1 MPIQEGGTF
10 APTQN
15 IVSPG
20 VFTREND
27 LSALAQGVANIGG
40 AIVAPFA
47 DGPAFFPATIS
58 DVSTLES
65 TFGVADGVYYGPYTA
80 KEYLQQQGIVTV
92 VRVGG
97 LTGYWQKNPLIVY
110 AQPGTWNR
118 NGDIGAITNDSY
130 ISFDDANYTATFN
143 YQQSSSVWNITG
155 STTLAGNKP
164 AGFMTASLKFSK
176 LTGSIASS
184 SINSFITSLGTVP
197 NASTLN
203 NLLYASASK
212 GKLFQITTRQLA
224 NRFNTSVTSNGK
236 TVGKTSGYTLAAF
249 DYEKSRISG
258 SLSIRSGSV
267 PSTNSYVL
275 TFDSAW
281 NDKGSGSINRGPIAS
296 PSYLNYL
303 TNSYVLNGS
312 DIIYGLVFSKY
323 STNQS
328 QNFYTASI
336 GENSTG
342 LPDST
347 LSSSVKIQ
355 SRYDISRLVL
365 NGDITVQF
373 GDISA
378 TSAITPAQVDGG
390 DGTTLSGSQL
400 YSGQT
405 VQIGA
410 ITNVVFNRKNVAKT
424 QTGGITTGVPYFFL
438 TSSVQGQDVEP
449 ETAISTAFAE
459 STTTNYLFSSSYFNE
474 QLTINN
480 TFFNYDSTGTVNLRS
495 GSFASVRVT
504 GACNSGAEL
513 NGAISGAFGKYNGSF
528 TADDNNQGIDPCNPN
543 ITGRQKMILS
553 VLANTQNASTQF
565 SSDYEVYGFN
575 GTTLSQLTS
584 SVFPY
589 KNVVNPNENVY
600 NLALRYNFSNPD
612 GSTSSG
618 TYGYYDFS
626 LNENDNNYIKDV
638 FGMDPTVGNPDK
650 QIAGQK
656 IEAAYNYV
664 LFEDSIKKFVAEK
677 TSTLGWRLQV
687 GTSTLSGSAIV
698 GEPLKF
704 VDQYSTNLNAGDS
717 QFGITNAY
725 TPWVYS
731 QKIAPCKG
739 SANEAAVPTKFQ
751 LFKAHTLS
759 DGTLSNRKYKIE
771 ISNVK
776 LAGTVPGS
784 DWGSF
789 TLGVRAYSD
798 TDKKPKYLEI
808 FQNLNLDPDSANF
821 IARRIGDRYAYITY
835 AGKIIQYGTYANLS
849 RYIRIEMADVAYPV
863 ACVPYGFESYT
874 TPIDSTAS
882 IYIPYVQYSKASI
895 YGLAPGKYPSGTVFG
910 AVPGSDSEIQS
921 LYPTSSFGVGVDNNT
936 KQYFNPLPYFGSADS
951 NGLNID
957 FDLEDKVWGTTT
969 AKYYAQGVSAS
980 TGSLLSPSL
989 SGSIPSTYDAV
1000 NESTYV
1006 KLRKFVVGFQGGFEG
1021 QWPAIPIN
1029 VGSNITAGNTQGL
1042 DCTNIN
1048 SPGSI
1053 AYKQCIAA
1061 LSNADEFDINLI
1073 VTPGIFRE
1081 QHSYVTELVI
1091 DMCGTRQDCF
1101 YIMDNVVFPASNQT
1115 VGLIDAAIN
1124 SVADIDS
1131 NYVATYYPWV
1141 KILDTNTN
1149 KIISV
1154 PPSVVLP
1161 AVYAANDNAAAEWY
1175 APAGL
1180 NRGGIPTAVQ
1190 VLDRVTHGERDTL
1203 YEGRVNPIAAFPGQ
1217 GICVWG
1223 QKTLQIAPSAL
1234 DRINVRRLL
1243 INLKKFIASSSNYLV
1258 FEQNVASTRNRFLS
1272 IVNPY
1277 LESVQQ
1283 RNGIYAFQVK
1293 MDAENNTPDLIDR
1306 NILYGQIYIQ
1316 PTRTAEFI
1324 ILDFNILPTGA
1335 SFNA

>member
-58 DVSTLES
+58 DVTTLES

-97 LTGYWQKNPLIVY
+97 LTGYWQKSPLIVY
-110 AQPGTWNR
+110 AQPGVWNR
-118 NGDIGAITNDSY
+118 NADAGAITNDSFMY
-130 ISFDDANYTATFN
+130 LDDTNYTSNIN
-143 YQQSSSVWNITG
+143 YTQLSLPLNITG
-155 STTLAGNKP
+155 SSAVIGNIGSTKFLSGSTFTQ
-164 AGFMTASLKFSK
+164 ATYSELNIFLSSLSG
-176 LTGSIASS
+176 LSG
-184 SINSFITSLGTVP
+184 ITSL
-197 NASTLN
+197 SQSLQD
-203 NLLYASASK
+203 SASL
-212 GKLFQITTRQLA
+212 GKLFKVTPSYLGTQFKNAVLAKGYVYGGLA
-224 NRFNTSVTSNGK
+224 NAGA
-236 TVGKTSGYTLAAF
+236 GYVLAGF
-249 DYEKSRISG
+249 DFEKSRISG
-258 SLSIRSGSV
+258 SVTVTGGTGGANKHKL
-267 PSTNSYVL
+267 L
-275 TFDSAW
+275 FDSAVFTSTSGSG
-281 NDKGSGSINRGPIAS
+281 NNAPTYPTDKPYAYLTSSFSNNVYGFVFAKFISNQARTFTTASFLSASAQYESRYDVSTIQLSGSINV
-296 PSYLNYL
+296 
-303 TNSYVLNGS
+303 TFGS
-312 DIIYGLVFSKY
+312 EAATSVV
-323 STNQS
+323 N
-328 QNFYTASI
+328 A
-336 GENSTG
+336 NST
-342 LPDST
+342 
-347 LSSSVKIQ
+347 
-355 SRYDISRLVL
+355 
-365 NGDITVQF
+365 
-373 GDISA
+373 
-378 TSAITPAQVDGG
+378 
-390 DGTTLSGSQL
+390 DGTGTLSGSIL
-400 YSGQT
+400 YAGQT
-405 VQIGA
+405 IAIGGLGGA
-410 ITNVVFNRKNVAKT
+410 NSLITLVRKGVGYTLSTNANR
-424 QTGGITTGVPYFFL
+424 GYYYL
-438 TSSVQGQDVEP
+438 TSSVQGQNVSA

-459 STTTNYLFSSSYFNE
+459 STTTVAFLSSSYIKNA
-474 QLTINN
+474 TINQN
-480 TFFNYDSTGTVNLRS
+480 TDVFNVSS
-495 GSFASVRVT
+495 GSPVLISGSIASIRGEGTCVA
-504 GACNSGAEL
+504 GLEL
-513 NGAISGAFGKYNGSF
+513 KGVISGAFGKYSGTFSPNGTNSG
-528 TADDNNQGIDPCNPN
+528 DQCNPN
-543 ITGRQKMILS
+543 TSGRQNMILA

-565 SSDYEVYGFN
+565 SNDYEVYGFN
-575 GTTLSQLTS
+575 NTTLSQLTS
-584 SVFPY
+584 STFPY
-589 KNVVNPNENVY
+589 KSLINPNENVY
-600 NLALRYNFSNPD
+600 NLALRYSFSNTN

-638 FGMDPTVGNPDK
+638 FGIDPTVGNPNK

-656 IEAAYNYV
+656 VEAAYNYV
-664 LFEDSIKKFVAEK
+664 LFEDSIKKFVSEK

-687 GTSTLSGSAIV
+687 GTNSLSGSTIV

-717 QFGITNAY
+717 QFGITNAT
-725 TPWVYS
+725 TPWIYS
-731 QKIAPCKG
+731 QKIAPFRG

-759 DGTLSNRKYKIE
+759 DGTLSNKKYKIE

-808 FQNLNLDPDSANF
+808 FQNLNLDPDSANY

-835 AGKIIQYGTYANLS
+835 AGKIIQFGTYANLS

-863 ACVPYGFESYT
+863 TCIPYGFESYS
-874 TPIDSTAS
+874 TPINSTAN
-882 IYIPYVQYSKASI
+882 IYVPYVQYSKASI

-910 AVPGSDSEIQS
+910 AVPGTDSEIQS

-936 KQYFNPLPYFGSADS
+936 KQYFNPLPYYGSTDS

-957 FDLEDKVWGTTT
+957 FDLEDKVYGTST
-969 AKYYAQGVSAS
+969 AKYYAQGTSAS
-980 TGSLLSPSL
+980 TGSLLNPSL
-989 SGSIPSTYDAV
+989 SGSIPSVYDAV

-1006 KLRKFVVGFQGGFEG
+1006 KLRKFVLGFQGGFEG

-1029 VGSNITAGNTQGL
+1029 VGSNITPGNTQGL

-1053 AYKQCIAA
+1053 AYKQCIGA

-1073 VTPGIFRE
+1073 VLPGIFRSL
-1081 QHSYVTELVI
+1081 HSYVTELVI
-1091 DMCGTRQDCF
+1091 DMCETRQDCF

-1124 SVADIDS
+1124 TVATIDS
-1131 NYVATYYPWV
+1131 NYVGTYYPWV

-1161 AVYAANDNAAAEWY
+1161 AVYAANDNSAAEWY

-1190 VLDRVTHGERDTL
+1190 VLDRVTHAERDTL

-1217 GICVWG
+1217 GICAWG

-1272 IVNPY
+1272 IVTPY

-1324 ILDFNILPTGA
+1324 ILDFSILPTGA
-1335 SFNA
+1335 VFPGGV

>member
-1 MPIQEGGTF
+1 MPIQEGGRF

-27 LSALAQGVANIGG
+27 LSGLAQGVANIGG

-47 DGPAFFPATIS
+47 DGPAFFPNTIT
-58 DVSTLES
+58 DVADLE
-65 TFGVADGVYYGPYTA
+65 TRFGVADGVYYGPYTA
-80 KEYLQQQGIVTV
+80 KEYLLQQGIVTV

-110 AQPGTWNR
+110 AQPGIWNR
-118 NGDIGAITNDSY
+118 NADKGAITTASFMY
-130 ISFDDANYTATFN
+130 IDTTNYVSN
-143 YQQSSSVWNITG
+143 VKYQQSSSAINITG
-155 STTLAGNKP
+155 SAEIKGSTGSTITGSATFSRVTTSEIASFL
-164 AGFMTASLKFSK
+164 ASLGS
-176 LTGSIASS
+176 LTGVNALSASLSTSS
-184 SINSFITSLGTVP
+184 SLGKVF
-197 NASTLN
+197 
-203 NLLYASASK
+203 K
-212 GKLFQITTRQLA
+212 
-224 NRFNTSVTSNGK
+224 VTSTRHYELFSSSVVARNGK
-236 TVGKTSGYTLAAF
+236 VAKAGSSVDHALAAF
-249 DYEKSRISG
+249 DFEKSRISG
-258 SLSIRSGSV
+258 SVTVGGGGS
-267 PSTNSYVL
+267 SKYKL
-275 TFDSAW
+275 TFDSSNNSYLTASFTAP
-281 NDKGSGSINRGPIAS
+281 NTFGLVFANYDANSSFSFATASLSGAGLSSSIQLVQRIDISRMIISGSLNVKFGSAAATSTVTATDVDGVGSLSGSILYAGK
-296 PSYLNYL
+296 
-303 TNSYVLNGS
+303 VV
-312 DIIYGLVFSKY
+312 DIGTVSSGILVRKF
-323 STNQS
+323 T
-328 QNFYTASI
+328 T
-336 GENSTG
+336 
-342 LPDST
+342 ST
-347 LSSSVKIQ
+347 LA
-355 SRYDISRLVL
+355 
-365 NGDITVQF
+365 NGNAKPV
-373 GDISA
+373 G
-378 TSAITPAQVDGG
+378 TS
-390 DGTTLSGSQL
+390 
-400 YSGQT
+400 
-405 VQIGA
+405 
-410 ITNVVFNRKNVAKT
+410 
-424 QTGGITTGVPYFFL
+424 FFLL
-438 TSSVQGQDVEP
+438 TSSLQGTNIDN
-449 ETAISTAFAE
+449 ETAVATAFDE
-459 STTTNYLFSSSYFNE
+459 STTTVDLVSSSYFNSTIAYN
-474 QLTINN
+474 LTN
-480 TFFNYDSTGTVNLRS
+480 FNVQAGTPLTLES
-495 GSFASVRVT
+495 GSFHSLRGVGTCVAGLQVRGVV
-504 GACNSGAEL
+504 SG
-513 NGAISGAFGKYNGSF
+513 SFGKYNGGF
-528 TADDNNQGIDPCNPN
+528 TNQDNPSADQCNPVL
-543 ITGRQKMILS
+543 TGRQKMILS
-553 VLANTQNASTQF
+553 VLANTQNASSQF
-565 SSDYEVYGFN
+565 TSDYQVFGFN
-575 GTTLSQLTS
+575 TSTLTQLTS
-584 SVFPY
+584 STFPY
-589 KNVVNPNENVY
+589 KGVINPNENVY
-600 NLALRYNFSNPD
+600 NLALKYSYTNPA
-612 GSTSSG
+612 GGTSAG

-638 FGMDPTVGNPDK
+638 FGVDPTVGNPNK

-656 IEAAYNYV
+656 VEAAYNYV

-677 TSTLGWRLQV
+677 TSAYGWRLQV
-687 GTSTLSGSAIV
+687 GTSNLSGSSIV

-704 VDQYSTNLNAGDS
+704 VDQYSTDLNNGDS
-717 QFGITNAY
+717 QFSITNAS
-725 TPWVYS
+725 TPWIYS
-731 QKIAPCKG
+731 QKIAPFKG
-739 SANEAAVPTKFQ
+739 SADVAASPTKFQ
-751 LFKAHTLS
+751 LFKVHTLS
-759 DGTLSNRKYKIE
+759 DGTLSNTKFKIE

-784 DWGSF
+784 EWGSF
-789 TLGVRAYSD
+789 TLAVRAYSD

-808 FQNLNLDPDSANF
+808 FQNLNLDPESANYV
-821 IARRIGDRYAYITY
+821 ARRIGNRYAYITY
-835 AGKIIQYGTYANLS
+835 AGKLIQFGDFNNLS
-849 RYIRIEMADVAYPV
+849 KYIRIEASDVSYPV
-863 ACVPYGFESYT
+863 SCVPYGFESYS

-882 IYIPYVQYSKASI
+882 NYVPAVQYSKASI
-895 YGLAPGKYPSGTVFG
+895 YGLGPGKYPSGTVFG
-910 AVPGSDSEIQS
+910 SVPGTDTEIQA
-921 LYPTSSFGVGVDNNT
+921 LYPTSSFGVGVENNT
-936 KQYFNPLPYFGSADS
+936 KQYFKPLPYYGASDS
-951 NGLNID
+951 NGTNID
-957 FDLEDKVWGTTT
+957 FDLEDKVWGTTNS
-969 AKYYAQGVSAS
+969 KFYAQGTYVS
-980 TGSLLSPSL
+980 TGSLLSPTL

-1006 KLRKFVVGFQGGFEG
+1006 KLRKFIVGFQGGFEG

-1029 VGSNITAGNTQGL
+1029 VGSDITAGNTQGL

-1053 AYKQCIAA
+1053 AYKQAIAA
-1061 LSNADEFDINLI
+1061 IGNPDEFDINLI

-1091 DMCGTRQDCF
+1091 DMCETRQDCF

-1124 SVADIDS
+1124 TVATIDS
-1131 NYVATYYPWV
+1131 NYVGTYYPWV

-1190 VLDRVTHGERDTL
+1190 VLDRVTHSERDEL

-1272 IVNPY
+1272 IVTPY

-1335 SFNA
+1335 QFSA

>member
-118 NGDIGAITNDSY
+118 GADAGAITTASFMYLDST
-130 ISFDDANYTATFN
+130 NYTANIN
-143 YQQSSSVWNITG
+143 YQQSSSVLVSSGSALSNEFRNLNGKITVTKASTSEITTFLLNNVNGLPYYLSLSSSLVDSG
-155 STTLAGNKP
+155 SKGKVLKITTTDYYNE
-164 AGFMTASLKFSK
+164 FTASVVRRGYVLGQTSDYSLAAFDFQKSRFS
-176 LTGSIASS
+176 GSLSS
-184 SINSFITSLGTVP
+184 SINPTQSLYFDTNTFGDVQGGQNTAPRSTSLPYLSYLT
-197 NASTLN
+197 AS
-203 NLLYASASK
+203 
-212 GKLFQITTRQLA
+212 
-224 NRFNTSVTSNGK
+224 
-236 TVGKTSGYTLAAF
+236 YTLSGNNIVYGMVFAKYPSNQSQDFSSATYRLLNSTGS
-249 DYEKSRISG
+249 YEFRVDNSRV
-258 SLSIRSGSV
+258 SL
-267 PSTNSYVL
+267 
-275 TFDSAW
+275 
-281 NDKGSGSINRGPIAS
+281 SGSINITFGSAAATSNTSATAASGVGNLSGSVLYAGQQLNIGSIGPILFTKKGTPNS
-296 PSYLNYL
+296 SYPY
-303 TNSYVLNGS
+303 Y
-312 DIIYGLVFSKY
+312 Y
-323 STNQS
+323 
-328 QNFYTASI
+328 
-336 GENSTG
+336 
-342 LPDST
+342 
-347 LSSSVKIQ
+347 LSSSVQ
-355 SRYDISRLVL
+355 
-365 NGDITVQF
+365 
-373 GDISA
+373 A
-378 TSAITPAQVDGG
+378 
-390 DGTTLSGSQL
+390 
-400 YSGQT
+400 
-405 VQIGA
+405 
-410 ITNVVFNRKNVAKT
+410 
-424 QTGGITTGVPYFFL
+424 
-438 TSSVQGQDVEP
+438 QDVSA
-449 ETAISTAFAE
+449 ETMISTAFAE
-459 STTTNYLFSSSYFNE
+459 STTTSALFTSSYFTDSSIDYNADIFNVSSGAV
-474 QLTINN
+474 QLI
-480 TFFNYDSTGTVNLRS
+480 S
-495 GSFASVRVT
+495 GSVASVR
-504 GACNSGAEL
+504 GAGTCVAGL
-513 NGAISGAFGKYNGSF
+513 QLKGVISGAFGKYTGTF
-528 TADDNNQGIDPCNPN
+528 TPTGTNSNDPCNPN
-543 ITGRQKMILS
+543 TSGRQNMILA

-565 SSDYEVYGFN
+565 SNDYEVYGFN

-584 SVFPY
+584 SAFPY
-589 KNVVNPNENVY
+589 KNVINPNENVY
-600 NLALRYNFSNPD
+600 NLALRYSFSNPN

-638 FGMDPTVGNPDK
+638 FGVDPTVGNPDK

-656 IEAAYNYV
+656 VEAAYNYV

-731 QKIAPCKG
+731 QKIAPFKG

-863 ACVPYGFESYT
+863 ACVPYGFESYS

-921 LYPTSSFGVGVDNNT
+921 LYPTSSYGVGVDNNT

-969 AKYYAQGVSAS
+969 AKYYAQGTSAS

-989 SGSIPSTYDAV
+989 SGSIPSVYDAV

-1073 VTPGIFRE
+1073 VLPGIFRSL
-1081 QHSYVTELVI
+1081 HSYVTELVI

-1223 QKTLQIAPSAL
+1223 QKTLQITPSAL

-1258 FEQNVASTRNRFLS
+1258 FEQNVASTRNRFLN

-1335 SFNA
+1335 QFSA

>member
-1 MPIQEGGTF
+1 MPIQEGGRF

-27 LSALAQGVANIGG
+27 LSGLAQGVANIGG

-47 DGPAFFPATIS
+47 DGPAFFPNTIT
-58 DVSTLES
+58 DVADLE
-65 TFGVADGVYYGPYTA
+65 TRFGVADGVYYGPYTA
-80 KEYLQQQGIVTV
+80 KEYLLQQGIVTV

-110 AQPGTWNR
+110 AQPGIWTR
-118 NGDIGAITNDSY
+118 NADKGAITTASFMY
-130 ISFDDANYTATFN
+130 IDTTNYVSN
-143 YQQSSSVWNITG
+143 VKYQQSSSAINITG
-155 STTLAGNKP
+155 STEIKGSTGSTITGSATFSRVTTAEIASFL
-164 AGFMTASLKFSK
+164 ASLGS
-176 LTGSIASS
+176 LTGVNALSASLSTSS
-184 SINSFITSLGTVP
+184 SLGKVF
-197 NASTLN
+197 
-203 NLLYASASK
+203 K
-212 GKLFQITTRQLA
+212 
-224 NRFNTSVTSNGK
+224 VTSTRHYELFSSSVVARNGK
-236 TVGKTSGYTLAAF
+236 VAKAGSSVDHALAAF
-249 DYEKSRISG
+249 DFEKSRISG
-258 SLSIRSGSV
+258 SVTVGGGGS
-267 PSTNSYVL
+267 SKYKL
-275 TFDSAW
+275 TFDSSNNSYLTASFTAP
-281 NDKGSGSINRGPIAS
+281 NTFGLVFANYGANSSFSFATASLSGAGLSSSIQLVQRIDISRMIISGSLNVKFGSAAATSTVTATDVDGVGSLSGSILYAGK
-296 PSYLNYL
+296 
-303 TNSYVLNGS
+303 VV
-312 DIIYGLVFSKY
+312 DIGTVSSGILVRKF
-323 STNQS
+323 T
-328 QNFYTASI
+328 T
-336 GENSTG
+336 
-342 LPDST
+342 ST
-347 LSSSVKIQ
+347 LA
-355 SRYDISRLVL
+355 
-365 NGDITVQF
+365 NGNAKPV
-373 GDISA
+373 G
-378 TSAITPAQVDGG
+378 TS
-390 DGTTLSGSQL
+390 
-400 YSGQT
+400 
-405 VQIGA
+405 
-410 ITNVVFNRKNVAKT
+410 
-424 QTGGITTGVPYFFL
+424 FFLL
-438 TSSVQGQDVEP
+438 TSSLQGTNIDN
-449 ETAISTAFAE
+449 ETAVATAFDE
-459 STTTNYLFSSSYFNE
+459 STTTVDLVSSSYF
-474 QLTINN
+474 
-480 TFFNYDSTGTVNLRS
+480 DSTIAYNLTNFNVQAGTPLTLQS
-495 GSFASVRVT
+495 GSFHSLRGVGTCVAGLQVRGVV
-504 GACNSGAEL
+504 SGF
-513 NGAISGAFGKYNGSF
+513 FGKYNGGF
-528 TADDNNQGIDPCNPN
+528 TNQDNPSADQCNPVL
-543 ITGRQKMILS
+543 TGRQKMILS
-553 VLANTQNASTQF
+553 VLANTQNASSQF
-565 SSDYEVYGFN
+565 TSDYQVFGFN
-575 GTTLSQLTS
+575 TSTLTQLTS
-584 SVFPY
+584 STFPY
-589 KNVVNPNENVY
+589 KGVINPNENVY
-600 NLALRYNFSNPD
+600 NLALKYSYTNPA
-612 GSTSSG
+612 GGTSAG

-638 FGMDPTVGNPDK
+638 FGVDPTVGNPNK

-656 IEAAYNYV
+656 VEAAYNYV

-677 TSTLGWRLQV
+677 TSAYGWRLQV
-687 GTSTLSGSAIV
+687 GTSNLSGSSIV

-704 VDQYSTNLNAGDS
+704 VDQYSTDLNNGDS
-717 QFGITNAY
+717 QFSITNAS
-725 TPWVYS
+725 TPWIYS
-731 QKIAPCKG
+731 QKIAPFKG
-739 SANEAAVPTKFQ
+739 SADVAASPTKFQ
-751 LFKAHTLS
+751 LFKVHTLS
-759 DGTLSNRKYKIE
+759 DGTLSNTKFKIE

-784 DWGSF
+784 EWGSF
-789 TLGVRAYSD
+789 TLAVRAYSD

-808 FQNLNLDPDSANF
+808 FQNLNLDPESANYV
-821 IARRIGDRYAYITY
+821 ARRIGNRYAYITY
-835 AGKIIQYGTYANLS
+835 AGKLIQFGDFNNLS
-849 RYIRIEMADVAYPV
+849 KYIRIEASDVSYPV
-863 ACVPYGFESYT
+863 SCVPYGFESYS

-882 IYIPYVQYSKASI
+882 NYVPAVQYSKASI
-895 YGLAPGKYPSGTVFG
+895 YGLGPGKYPSGTVFG
-910 AVPGSDSEIQS
+910 SVPGTDTEIQA
-921 LYPTSSFGVGVDNNT
+921 LYPTSSFGVGVENNT
-936 KQYFNPLPYFGSADS
+936 KQYFKPLPYYGASDS
-951 NGLNID
+951 NGTNID
-957 FDLEDKVWGTTT
+957 FDLEDKVWGTTNS
-969 AKYYAQGVSAS
+969 KFYAQGTYVS
-980 TGSLLSPSL
+980 TGSLLSPTL

-1006 KLRKFVVGFQGGFEG
+1006 KLRKFIVGFQGGFEG

-1029 VGSNITAGNTQGL
+1029 VGSDITAGNTQGL

-1053 AYKQCIAA
+1053 AYKQAIAA
-1061 LSNADEFDINLI
+1061 IGNPDEFDINLI

-1091 DMCGTRQDCF
+1091 DMCETRQDCF

-1124 SVADIDS
+1124 TVATIDS
-1131 NYVATYYPWV
+1131 NYVGTYYPWV

-1190 VLDRVTHGERDTL
+1190 VLDRVTHSERDEL

-1272 IVNPY
+1272 IVTPY

-1324 ILDFNILPTGA
+1324 ILDFNILPTGGA

>member
-1 MPIQEGGTF
+1 MPITEGGTF

-27 LSALAQGVANIGG
+27 LSGLAQGVANIGG
-40 AIVAPFA
+40 AIVAPFS

-58 DVSTLES
+58 EVSTLES

-80 KEYLQQQGIVTV
+80 KEYLLQQGIVTI

-97 LTGYWQKNPLIVY
+97 LTGYWQKNPLLVY
-110 AQPGTWNR
+110 AQPGVWNR
-118 NGDIGAITNDSY
+118 GADAGAITDESFMYLDDTSY
-130 ISFDDANYTATFN
+130 TTNIN
-143 YQQSSSVWNITG
+143 YQQSSSVLYSSG
-155 STTLAGNKP
+155 SK
-164 AGFMTASLKFSK
+164 
-176 LTGSIASS
+176 SS
-184 SINSFITSLGTVP
+184 SQFKGLNGKITVVRASTSEITSFL
-197 NASTLN
+197 LN
-203 NLLYASASK
+203 NISGLPYYSSLSGSLASSASK
-212 GKLFQITTRQLA
+212 GKVLKITTTDYYNQFTA
-224 NRFNTSVTSNGK
+224 SVQRRNF
-236 TVGKTSGYTLAAF
+236 TVGKTSNYSLANF
-249 DYEKSRISG
+249 DFEKSR
-258 SLSIRSGSV
+258 L
-267 PSTNSYVL
+267 
-275 TFDSAW
+275 
-281 NDKGSGSINRGPIAS
+281 SGSISSSIITESILFDTNTFGTFGGTQNKAPYSTTS
-296 PSYLNYL
+296 PYYSYL
-303 TNSYVLNGS
+303 TASYTLSGNV
-312 DIIYGLVFSKY
+312 ITYGLVFAKGFVSN
-323 STNQS
+323 STNFS
-328 QNFYTASI
+328 SVTYNLAK
-336 GENSTG
+336 STG
-342 LPDST
+342 SYEFRVDN
-347 LSSSVKIQ
+347 
-355 SRYDISRLVL
+355 SRLSLSGAINVK
-365 NGDITVQF
+365 F
-373 GDISA
+373 GA
-378 TSAITPAQVDGG
+378 APLTSGVTADDVDGTG
-390 DGTTLSGSQL
+390 NLSGSVLYAGQQL
-400 YSGQT
+400 NLGS
-405 VQIGA
+405 IGPILFTKKGA
-410 ITNVVFNRKNVAKT
+410 PSNASY
-424 QTGGITTGVPYFFL
+424 PYYYL
-438 TSSVQGQDVEP
+438 TSSVQAQDISA

-459 STTTNYLFSSSYFNE
+459 STTAVALFSSSYFG
-474 QLTINN
+474 N
-480 TFFNYDSTGTVNLRS
+480 TAGNVVIDYDSDVLNVSNGSVLLIS
-495 GSFASVRVT
+495 GSVESLRGVGTCVA
-504 GACNSGAEL
+504 GLEL
-513 NGAISGAFGKYNGSF
+513 KGVISGNFAKYNGTFSPGG
-528 TADDNNQGIDPCNPN
+528 TNSNDPCNPN
-543 ITGRQKMILS
+543 TSGRQNMILA

-565 SSDYEVYGFN
+565 SNDYEVYGFN
-575 GTTLSQLTS
+575 NTTLSQLTS

-589 KNVVNPNENVY
+589 KNLINPNENVY

-612 GSTSSG
+612 GSVSSG

-626 LNENDNNYIKDV
+626 LNENNNNYIKDV

-656 IEAAYNYV
+656 VEAAYNYV

-677 TSTLGWRLQV
+677 TNTLGWRLQV
-687 GTSTLSGSAIV
+687 GTNSISGSTIV

-731 QKIAPCKG
+731 QKIAPFKG

-751 LFKAHTLS
+751 LFKAHTMS

-808 FQNLNLDPDSANF
+808 YQNLNLDPDSANYV
-821 IARRIGDRYAYITY
+821 ARRIGDRYAYITF
-835 AGKIIQYGTYANLS
+835 AGKIIQFGTYANLS

-863 ACVPYGFESYT
+863 SCIPYGFESYS
-874 TPIDSTAS
+874 TPIDSTAG

-910 AVPGSDSEIQS
+910 AVPAADSEIQS
-921 LYPTSSFGVGVDNNT
+921 LYPTSSYGVGVDNNT
-936 KQYFNPLPYFGSADS
+936 KQYFNPLPYFGSTDS

-957 FDLEDKVWGTTT
+957 FDLEDKVYGTST
-969 AKYYAQGVSAS
+969 AKYYAQGTSAS
-980 TGSLLSPSL
+980 TGSLLAPSL
-989 SGSIPSTYDAV
+989 SGSIPSVYDAV

-1006 KLRKFVVGFQGGFEG
+1006 RLRKFVVGFQGGFEG

-1053 AYKQCIAA
+1053 GYKQCIAA
-1061 LSNADEFDINLI
+1061 LGNADEFDINLI

-1091 DMCGTRQDCF
+1091 DMCETRQDCF

-1124 SVADIDS
+1124 SVATIDS
-1131 NYVATYYPWV
+1131 NYVGTYYPWV

-1161 AVYAANDNAAAEWY
+1161 AVYAANDNSAAEWY

-1190 VLDRVTHGERDTL
+1190 VLDRVTHSERDTL

-1306 NILYGQIYIQ
+1306 NVLYGQIFIQ

-1335 SFNA
+1335 SFSS

>member
-1 MPIQEGGTF
+1 MPIQEGGRF

-27 LSALAQGVANIGG
+27 LSGLAQGVANIGG

-47 DGPAFFPATIS
+47 DGPAFFPNTIT
-58 DVSTLES
+58 DVADLE
-65 TFGVADGVYYGPYTA
+65 TRFGVADGVYYGPYTA
-80 KEYLQQQGIVTV
+80 KEYLLQQGIVTV

-110 AQPGTWNR
+110 AQPGIWNR
-118 NGDIGAITNDSY
+118 NADKGAITTASFMY
-130 ISFDDANYTATFN
+130 IDTTNYVSN
-143 YQQSSSVWNITG
+143 VKYQQSSSAINITG
-155 STTLAGNKP
+155 SAEIKGSTGSTITGSATFSRVTTSEIASFL
-164 AGFMTASLKFSK
+164 ASLGS
-176 LTGSIASS
+176 LTGVNALSASLSTSS
-184 SINSFITSLGTVP
+184 SLGKVF
-197 NASTLN
+197 
-203 NLLYASASK
+203 K
-212 GKLFQITTRQLA
+212 
-224 NRFNTSVTSNGK
+224 VTSTRHYELFSSSVVARNGK
-236 TVGKTSGYTLAAF
+236 VAKAGSSVDHALAAF
-249 DYEKSRISG
+249 DFEKSRISG
-258 SLSIRSGSV
+258 SVTVGGGGS
-267 PSTNSYVL
+267 SKYKL
-275 TFDSAW
+275 TFDSSNNSYLTASFTAP
-281 NDKGSGSINRGPIAS
+281 NTFGLVFANYGANSSFSFATASLSGAGLSSSIQLVQRIDISRMIISGSLNVKFGSAAATSTVTATDVDGVGSLSGSILYAGK
-296 PSYLNYL
+296 
-303 TNSYVLNGS
+303 VV
-312 DIIYGLVFSKY
+312 DIGTVSSGILVRKF
-323 STNQS
+323 T
-328 QNFYTASI
+328 T
-336 GENSTG
+336 
-342 LPDST
+342 ST
-347 LSSSVKIQ
+347 LA
-355 SRYDISRLVL
+355 
-365 NGDITVQF
+365 NGNAKPV
-373 GDISA
+373 G
-378 TSAITPAQVDGG
+378 TS
-390 DGTTLSGSQL
+390 
-400 YSGQT
+400 
-405 VQIGA
+405 
-410 ITNVVFNRKNVAKT
+410 
-424 QTGGITTGVPYFFL
+424 FFLL
-438 TSSVQGQDVEP
+438 TSSLQGTNIDN
-449 ETAISTAFAE
+449 ETAVATAFDE
-459 STTTNYLFSSSYFNE
+459 STTTVDLVSSSYF
-474 QLTINN
+474 
-480 TFFNYDSTGTVNLRS
+480 DSTIAYNLTNFNVQAGTPLTLQS
-495 GSFASVRVT
+495 GSFHSLRGVGTCVAGLQVRGV
-504 GACNSGAEL
+504 
-513 NGAISGAFGKYNGSF
+513 ISGSFGKYNGGF
-528 TADDNNQGIDPCNPN
+528 TNQDNPSADQCNPVL
-543 ITGRQKMILS
+543 TGRQKMILS
-553 VLANTQNASTQF
+553 VLANTQNASSQF
-565 SSDYEVYGFN
+565 TSDYQVFGFN
-575 GTTLSQLTS
+575 TSTLTQLTS
-584 SVFPY
+584 STFPY
-589 KNVVNPNENVY
+589 KGVINPNENVY
-600 NLALRYNFSNPD
+600 NLALKYSYTNPA
-612 GSTSSG
+612 GGTSAG

-638 FGMDPTVGNPDK
+638 FGVDPTVGNPNK

-656 IEAAYNYV
+656 VEAAYNYV

-677 TSTLGWRLQV
+677 TSAYGWRLQV
-687 GTSTLSGSAIV
+687 GTSNLSGSSIV

-704 VDQYSTNLNAGDS
+704 VDQYSTDLNNGDS
-717 QFGITNAY
+717 QFSITNAS
-725 TPWVYS
+725 TPWIYS
-731 QKIAPCKG
+731 QKIAPFKG
-739 SANEAAVPTKFQ
+739 SADVAASPTKFQ
-751 LFKAHTLS
+751 LFKVHTLS
-759 DGTLSNRKYKIE
+759 DGTLSNTKFKIE

-784 DWGSF
+784 EWGSF
-789 TLGVRAYSD
+789 TLAVRAYSD

-808 FQNLNLDPDSANF
+808 FQNLNLDPESANYV
-821 IARRIGDRYAYITY
+821 ARRIGNRYAYITY
-835 AGKIIQYGTYANLS
+835 AGKLIQFGDFNNLS
-849 RYIRIEMADVAYPV
+849 KYIRIEASDVSYPV
-863 ACVPYGFESYT
+863 SCVPYGFESYS

-882 IYIPYVQYSKASI
+882 NYVPAVQYSKASI
-895 YGLAPGKYPSGTVFG
+895 YGLGPGKYPSGTVFG
-910 AVPGSDSEIQS
+910 SVPGTDTEIQA
-921 LYPTSSFGVGVDNNT
+921 LYPTSSFGVGVENNT
-936 KQYFNPLPYFGSADS
+936 KQYFKPLPYYGASDS
-951 NGLNID
+951 NGTNID
-957 FDLEDKVWGTTT
+957 FDLEDKVWGTTNS
-969 AKYYAQGVSAS
+969 KFYAQGTYVS
-980 TGSLLSPSL
+980 TGSLLSPTL

-1006 KLRKFVVGFQGGFEG
+1006 KLRKFIVGFQGGFEG

-1029 VGSNITAGNTQGL
+1029 VGSDITAGNTQGL

-1053 AYKQCIAA
+1053 AYKQAIAA
-1061 LSNADEFDINLI
+1061 IGNPDEFDINLI

-1091 DMCGTRQDCF
+1091 DMCETRQDCF

-1124 SVADIDS
+1124 TVATIDS
-1131 NYVATYYPWV
+1131 NYVGTYYPWV

-1190 VLDRVTHGERDTL
+1190 VLDRVTHSERDEL

-1272 IVNPY
+1272 IVTPY

-1324 ILDFNILPTGA
+1324 ILDFNILPTGGA

>member
-1 MPIQEGGTF
+1 MPIQEGGRF

-27 LSALAQGVANIGG
+27 LSGLAQGVANIGG

-47 DGPAFFPATIS
+47 DGPAFFPNTIT
-58 DVSTLES
+58 DVADLE
-65 TFGVADGVYYGPYTA
+65 TRFGVADGVYYGPYTA
-80 KEYLQQQGIVTV
+80 KEYLLQQGIVTV

-110 AQPGTWNR
+110 AQPGIWTR
-118 NGDIGAITNDSY
+118 NADKGAITTASFMY
-130 ISFDDANYTATFN
+130 IDTTNYVSN
-143 YQQSSSVWNITG
+143 VKYQQSSSAINITG
-155 STTLAGNKP
+155 SAEIKGSTGSTITGSATFSRVTTAEIASFLASLGSLAGVN
-164 AGFMTASLKFSK
+164 ALSASLS
-176 LTGSIASS
+176 TSS
-184 SINSFITSLGTVP
+184 SLGKVF
-197 NASTLN
+197 
-203 NLLYASASK
+203 K
-212 GKLFQITTRQLA
+212 
-224 NRFNTSVTSNGK
+224 VTSTRHYELFSSSVVARNGK
-236 TVGKTSGYTLAAF
+236 VAKAGSSVDHALAAF
-249 DYEKSRISG
+249 DFEKSRISG
-258 SLSIRSGSV
+258 SVTVGGGGS
-267 PSTNSYVL
+267 SKYKL
-275 TFDSAW
+275 TFDSSNNSYLTASFTAP
-281 NDKGSGSINRGPIAS
+281 NTFGLVFANYDANPSFSFATASLSGAGLSSSIQLVQRIDISRMIISGSLNVKFGSAAATSTVTATDVDGVGSLSGSILYAGK
-296 PSYLNYL
+296 
-303 TNSYVLNGS
+303 VV
-312 DIIYGLVFSKY
+312 DIGTVSSGILVRKF
-323 STNQS
+323 T
-328 QNFYTASI
+328 T
-336 GENSTG
+336 
-342 LPDST
+342 ST
-347 LSSSVKIQ
+347 LA
-355 SRYDISRLVL
+355 
-365 NGDITVQF
+365 NGNAKPV
-373 GDISA
+373 G
-378 TSAITPAQVDGG
+378 TS
-390 DGTTLSGSQL
+390 
-400 YSGQT
+400 
-405 VQIGA
+405 
-410 ITNVVFNRKNVAKT
+410 
-424 QTGGITTGVPYFFL
+424 FFLL
-438 TSSVQGQDVEP
+438 TSSLQGTNIDN
-449 ETAISTAFAE
+449 ETAVATAFDE
-459 STTTNYLFSSSYFNE
+459 STTTVDLVSSSYFNSTIAYN
-474 QLTINN
+474 LTN
-480 TFFNYDSTGTVNLRS
+480 FNVQAGTPLTLQS
-495 GSFASVRVT
+495 GSFHSLRGVGTCVAGLQVRGV
-504 GACNSGAEL
+504 
-513 NGAISGAFGKYNGSF
+513 ISGSFGKYNGGF
-528 TADDNNQGIDPCNPN
+528 TNQDNPSADQCNPVL
-543 ITGRQKMILS
+543 TGRQKMILS
-553 VLANTQNASTQF
+553 VLANTQNASSQF
-565 SSDYEVYGFN
+565 TSDYQVFGFN
-575 GTTLSQLTS
+575 TSTLTQLTS
-584 SVFPY
+584 STFPY
-589 KNVVNPNENVY
+589 KGVINPNENVY
-600 NLALRYNFSNPD
+600 NLALKYSYTNPA
-612 GSTSSG
+612 GGTSAG

-638 FGMDPTVGNPDK
+638 FGVDPTVGNPNK

-656 IEAAYNYV
+656 VEAAYNYV

-677 TSTLGWRLQV
+677 TSAYGWRLQV
-687 GTSTLSGSAIV
+687 GTSNLSGSSIV

-704 VDQYSTNLNAGDS
+704 VDQYSTDLNNGDS
-717 QFGITNAY
+717 QFSITNAS
-725 TPWVYS
+725 TPWIYS
-731 QKIAPCKG
+731 QKIAPFKG
-739 SANEAAVPTKFQ
+739 SADVAASPTKFQ
-751 LFKAHTLS
+751 LFKVHTLS
-759 DGTLSNRKYKIE
+759 DGTLSNTKFKIE

-784 DWGSF
+784 EWGSF
-789 TLGVRAYSD
+789 TLAVRAYSD

-808 FQNLNLDPDSANF
+808 FQNLNLDPESANYV
-821 IARRIGDRYAYITY
+821 ARRIGNRYAYITY
-835 AGKIIQYGTYANLS
+835 AGKLIQFGDFNNLS
-849 RYIRIEMADVAYPV
+849 KYIRIEASDVSYPV
-863 ACVPYGFESYT
+863 SCVPYGFESYS

-882 IYIPYVQYSKASI
+882 NYVPAVQYSKASI
-895 YGLAPGKYPSGTVFG
+895 YGLGPGKYPSGTVFG
-910 AVPGSDSEIQS
+910 SVPGTDTEIQA
-921 LYPTSSFGVGVDNNT
+921 LYPTSSFGVGVENNT
-936 KQYFNPLPYFGSADS
+936 KQYFKPLPYYGASDS
-951 NGLNID
+951 NGTNID
-957 FDLEDKVWGTTT
+957 FDLEDKVWGTTNS
-969 AKYYAQGVSAS
+969 KFYAQGTYVS
-980 TGSLLSPSL
+980 TGSLLSPTL

-1006 KLRKFVVGFQGGFEG
+1006 KLRKFIVGFQGGFEG

-1029 VGSNITAGNTQGL
+1029 VGSDITAGNTQGL

-1053 AYKQCIAA
+1053 AYKQAIAA
-1061 LSNADEFDINLI
+1061 IGNPDEFDINLI

-1091 DMCGTRQDCF
+1091 DMCETRQDCF

-1124 SVADIDS
+1124 TVATIDS
-1131 NYVATYYPWV
+1131 NYVGTYYPWV

-1190 VLDRVTHGERDTL
+1190 VLDRVTHSERDEL

-1272 IVNPY
+1272 IVTPY

-1335 SFNA
+1335 SFNV

>member
-110 AQPGTWNR
+110 AQPGIWQR
-118 NGDIGAITNDSY
+118 AGSAGALQRTKSY
-130 ISFDDANYTATFN
+130 IFVDYTSTTDLNTVFNYTPT
-143 YQQSSSVWNITG
+143 
-155 STTLAGNKP
+155 
-164 AGFMTASLKFSK
+164 
-176 LTGSIASS
+176 
-184 SINSFITSLGTVP
+184 LGTT
-197 NASTLN
+197 NGTL
-203 NLLYASASK
+203 
-212 GKLFQITTRQLA
+212 
-224 NRFNTSVTSNGK
+224 V
-236 TVGKTSGYTLAAF
+236 
-249 DYEKSRISG
+249 
-258 SLSIRSGSV
+258 
-267 PSTNSYVL
+267 
-275 TFDSAW
+275 
-281 NDKGSGSINRGPIAS
+281 IN
-296 PSYLNYL
+296 
-303 TNSYVLNGS
+303 
-312 DIIYGLVFSKY
+312 
-323 STNQS
+323 
-328 QNFYTASI
+328 
-336 GENSTG
+336 
-342 LPDST
+342 
-347 LSSSVKIQ
+347 
-355 SRYDISRLVL
+355 
-365 NGDITVQF
+365 
-373 GDISA
+373 
-378 TSAITPAQVDGG
+378 
-390 DGTTLSGSQL
+390 SGSQFLGTFQVQSAEDRTLNPNSTSGSTL
-400 YSGQT
+400 YANK
-405 VQIGA
+405 QIQFTFLQQATLTGA
-410 ITNVVFNRKNVAKT
+410 SALFVS
-424 QTGGITTGVPYFFL
+424 
-438 TSSVQGQDVEP
+438 SSVQG
-449 ETAISTAFAE
+449 
-459 STTTNYLFSSSYFNE
+459 TTYSAATKLQYALSE
-474 QLTINN
+474 AGG
-480 TFFNYDSTGTVNLRS
+480 GTKAGIS
-495 GSFASVRVT
+495 GSFGATSILIKSTNGDLISSNTIYLRSAAITSSRV
-504 GACNSGAEL
+504 SGGCAAQIYVV
-513 NGAISGAFGKYNGSF
+513 GVISGSFGKF
-528 TADDNNQGIDPCNPN
+528 TGTFTPTGTNSNDPCNPN
-543 ITGRQKMILS
+543 VDGRQNMILS

-565 SSDYEVYGFN
+565 SNDYEVYGFSS
-575 GTTLSQLTS
+575 TTLAQLTS

-589 KNVVNPNENVY
+589 KGLVNPNENVY
-600 NLALRYNFSNPD
+600 NLALRYSFSNPN

-656 IEAAYNYV
+656 VEAAYNYV

-677 TSTLGWRLQV
+677 TNALGWKLQV
-687 GTSTLSGSAIV
+687 GTNVISGSSSVSTIV

-704 VDQYSTNLNAGDS
+704 VDEYSTNLNAGDS

-731 QKIAPCKG
+731 QKIAPFKG
-739 SANEAAVPTKFQ
+739 SANSAAVPTKFQ

-808 FQNLNLDPDSANF
+808 FQNLNLDPESANF

-957 FDLEDKVWGTTT
+957 FDLEDKVWGTST

-989 SGSIPSTYDAV
+989 SGSIPSVYDAV

-1053 AYKQCIAA
+1053 AYKQCIGA

-1073 VTPGIFRE
+1073 VLPGIFRE

-1141 KILDTNTN
+1141 KILDTNLN

-1180 NRGGIPTAVQ
+1180 NRGGIPQAVQ
-1190 VLDRVTHGERDTL
+1190 VLDRVTHSERDTL

-1223 QKTLQIAPSAL
+1223 QKTLQIHPSAL

-1258 FEQNVASTRNRFLS
+1258 FEQNVASTRNRFLN

-1335 SFNA
+1335 AFNV

>member
-80 KEYLQQQGIVTV
+80 KQYLQQQGIVTV

-97 LTGYWQKNPLIVY
+97 LTGYWQKSPLIVY
-110 AQPGTWNR
+110 AQPGVWNR
-118 NGDIGAITNDSY
+118 NSDIGAITDDSY
-130 ISFDDANYTATFN
+130 ISLDDTNYTTTFN

-155 STTLAGNKP
+155 SSLFAGNKP

-184 SINSFITSLGTVP
+184 SINSFITSLGVVP
-197 NASTLN
+197 NVSTLN

-258 SLSIRSGSV
+258 SVSVSGSQGTS
-267 PSTNSYVL
+267 PYKL

-281 NDKGSGSINRGPIAS
+281 GDLGSGSINRAPIAK
-296 PSYLNYL
+296 PAYLNYL

-323 STNQS
+323 GTNQS
-328 QNFYTASI
+328 TSFYTASL
-336 GENSTG
+336 GGNASG
-342 LPDST
+342 LPGST

-355 SRYDISRLVL
+355 SRYDISRLNL

-378 TSAITPAQVDGG
+378 TSALTTAQLSGG

-400 YSGQT
+400 YAGQT
-405 VQIGA
+405 VQIGS
-410 ITNVVFNRKNVAKT
+410 ITNVLFNRKNVITT
-424 QTGGITTGVPYFFL
+424 QTGATLTALPYFFL
-438 TSSVQGQDVEP
+438 TSSVQGQDVDP

-459 STTTNYLFSSSYFNE
+459 STTTNYLFSSSYFND
-474 QLTINN
+474 QLTVNN

-513 NGAISGAFGKYNGSF
+513 NGAISGAFGKYDGTF
-528 TADDNNQGIDPCNPN
+528 TANDNNQAIDPCNPN
-543 ITGRQKMILS
+543 IDGRQKMILS
-553 VLANTQNASTQF
+553 VLTNTQNASTQF
-565 SSDYEVYGFN
+565 SNDYEVYGFN
-575 GTTLSQLTS
+575 TSTLSQLTS
-584 SVFPY
+584 STFPY
-589 KNVVNPNENVY
+589 KSLINPTENVY
-600 NLALRYNFSNPD
+600 NLALKYNFSNPD
-612 GSTSSG
+612 GSVSSG

-656 IEAAYNYV
+656 VEAAYNYV

-677 TSTLGWRLQV
+677 TSTLGWRLFV

-717 QFGITNAY
+717 QFGITNAT
-725 TPWVYS
+725 TPWIYS
-731 QKIAPCKG
+731 QKIAPFRG

-759 DGTLSNRKYKIE
+759 DGTLSNKKYKIE

-849 RYIRIEMADVAYPV
+849 RYIRIEMSDVAYPV
-863 ACVPYGFESYT
+863 TCIPYGFESYS
-874 TPIDSTAS
+874 TPINSTAN
-882 IYIPYVQYSKASI
+882 IYVPYVQYSKASI

-910 AVPGSDSEIQS
+910 AVPGTDSEIQS

-936 KQYFNPLPYFGSADS
+936 KQYFNPLPYYGSTDS

-957 FDLEDKVWGTTT
+957 FDLEDKVYGTST
-969 AKYYAQGVSAS
+969 AKYYAQGTSAS
-980 TGSLLSPSL
+980 TGSLLNPSL
-989 SGSIPSTYDAV
+989 SGSIPSVYDAV

-1006 KLRKFVVGFQGGFEG
+1006 KLRKFVLGFQGGFEG

-1029 VGSNITAGNTQGL
+1029 VGSNITPGNTQGL

-1053 AYKQCIAA
+1053 AYKQCIGA

-1073 VTPGIFRE
+1073 VLPGIFRSL
-1081 QHSYVTELVI
+1081 HSYVTELVI
-1091 DMCGTRQDCF
+1091 DMCETRQDCF

-1124 SVADIDS
+1124 TVATIDS
-1131 NYVATYYPWV
+1131 NYVGTYYPWV

-1161 AVYAANDNAAAEWY
+1161 AVYAANDNSAAEWY

-1190 VLDRVTHGERDTL
+1190 VLDRVTHAERDTL

-1272 IVNPY
+1272 IVTPY

-1324 ILDFNILPTGA
+1324 ILDFNILPTGGA

>member
-1 MPIQEGGTF
+1 MPITEGGRF

-27 LSALAQGVANIGG
+27 LSGLAQGVANIGG
-40 AIVAPFA
+40 AIIAPFA
-47 DGPAFFPATIS
+47 DGPAFFPNTITSVS
-58 DVSTLES
+58 DLE
-65 TFGVADGVYYGPYTA
+65 TRFGVADGVYYGPYTA
-80 KEYLQQQGIVTV
+80 KEYLLQQGIVTI

-118 NGDIGAITNDSY
+118 NGDIGAITDDSY
-130 ISFDDANYTATFN
+130 ISVDDTNYTTTFN

-155 STTLAGNKP
+155 STALGGNKP

-176 LTGSIASS
+176 LTGSLASS
-184 SINSFITSLGTVP
+184 SINSFITSLGDVS

-212 GKLFQITTRQLA
+212 GKLFQITTRLLA
-224 NRFNTSVTSNGK
+224 DRFSTSVTANGK
-236 TVGKTSGYTLAAF
+236 TVGKTSGYSLAAF

-258 SLSIRSGSV
+258 SLSINGSGS
-267 PSTNSYVL
+267 TGTIYKL
-275 TFDSAW
+275 TFDNAW
-281 NDKGSGSINRGPIAS
+281 GDPGSGSINRAPIAK
-296 PSYLNYL
+296 PLYLNYL
-303 TNSYVLNGS
+303 TNSYVLNGA
-312 DIIYGLVFSKY
+312 DIQYGLVFSKY
-323 STNQS
+323 AANQLI
-328 QNFYTASI
+328 NFSTASI
-336 GENSTG
+336 GGNSTG
-342 LPDST
+342 LPGSS

-355 SRYDISRLVL
+355 SRYDISRLNL

-373 GDISA
+373 GDLSA
-378 TSAITPAQVDGG
+378 KSAITTAQVNGG

-400 YSGQT
+400 YAGKT
-405 VQIGA
+405 VQIGS
-410 ITNVVFNRKNVAKT
+410 ITNVLFNRKNVRTT
-424 QTGGITTGVPYFFL
+424 QTGATNTSGPYFFL
-438 TSSVQGQDVEP
+438 TSSVQGQDVQP
-449 ETAISTAFAE
+449 ETAISTTFAE

-474 QLTINN
+474 QLTVNN
-480 TFFNYDSTGTVNLRS
+480 TVFNYDPTNTVNLRS

-513 NGAISGAFGKYNGSF
+513 NGAISGSFGKYNGVF
-528 TADDNNQGIDPCNPN
+528 TADDNNQAIDPCNPN
-543 ITGRQKMILS
+543 VTGRQKMILS

-565 SSDYEVYGFN
+565 SNDYEVYGFN
-575 GTTLSQLTS
+575 TSTLSQLTS
-584 SVFPY
+584 STFPY
-589 KNVVNPNENVY
+589 KNVIDPNANIY
-600 NLALRYNFSNPD
+600 NLALKYSYTNTA
-612 GSTSSG
+612 GGTSAG

-638 FGMDPTVGNPDK
+638 FGVNPTVGNPNK
-650 QIAGQK
+650 QVAGQK
-656 IEAAYNYV
+656 VEAAYNYV

-677 TSTLGWRLQV
+677 TSAYGWKLQV
-687 GTSTLSGSAIV
+687 GTSNLSGSSIV

-717 QFGITNAY
+717 QFSITNAS
-725 TPWVYS
+725 TPWIYS
-731 QKIAPCKG
+731 QKIAPFKG
-739 SANEAAVPTKFQ
+739 SADVAASPTKFK
-751 LFKAHTLS
+751 LFKVHTLS
-759 DGTLSNRKYKIE
+759 DGTLSNTKFKIE

-776 LAGTVPGS
+776 LSGTVPGS
-784 DWGSF
+784 EWGSF
-789 TLGVRAYSD
+789 TLAVRAYSD

-808 FQNLNLDPDSANF
+808 YQNLNLDPESANYV
-821 IARRIGDRYAYITY
+821 ARRIGNRYAYITY
-835 AGKIIQYGTYANLS
+835 AGKIIQFGDFTTLS
-849 RYIRIEMADVAYPV
+849 KYIRIEANDISYPV
-863 ACVPYGFESYT
+863 SCVPYGFESYS
-874 TPIDSTAS
+874 TPIDSTVS
-882 IYIPYVQYSKASI
+882 TYVPAIQYSKASI
-895 YGLAPGKYPSGTVFG
+895 YGLGPGKYPSGTVFG
-910 AVPGSDSEIQS
+910 SVPGTDTEIQS
-921 LYPTSSFGVGVDNNT
+921 LYPTSSFGVGVENNT
-936 KQYFNPLPYFGSADS
+936 KQYFKPLPYYGSTDS
-951 NGLNID
+951 NGTNID
-957 FDLEDKVWGTTT
+957 FDLEDKTWGT
-969 AKYYAQGVSAS
+969 ANSKFYAQGTYVS
-980 TGSLLSPSL
+980 TGSLLSPTL
-989 SGSIPSTYDAV
+989 SGSIPSVYDAV

-1006 KLRKFVVGFQGGFEG
+1006 RLRKFVLGFQGGFEG

-1029 VGSNITAGNTQGL
+1029 VGGNITAGNTQGV

-1061 LSNADEFDINLI
+1061 IGNPDEFDINLI

-1091 DMCGTRQDCF
+1091 DMCETRQDCF

-1124 SVADIDS
+1124 SVATIDS
-1131 NYVATYYPWV
+1131 NYVGTYYPWV

-1161 AVYAANDNAAAEWY
+1161 AVYAANDNSAAEWY

-1190 VLDRVTHGERDTL
+1190 VLDRVTHSERDTL

-1258 FEQNVASTRNRFLS
+1258 FEQNVSSTRNRFLS

-1293 MDAENNTPDLIDR
+1293 MDDENNTPDLIDR
-1306 NILYGQIYIQ
+1306 NILYGQIFIQ

-1335 SFNA
+1335 SFSS